1 MKGIR
6 KMKLRKAAQLATA
19 SVCTLAL
26 SFTAVGAANAAET
39 PATTSAA
46 GSYGNVEDIRASTV
60 CSENNTLLSPKEQEF
75 ADVLAKELERF
86 NNVTNIED
94 IKLTAI
100 ELYPDDVSKQQEYVE
115 FSSEPLAQ
123 FYEARALPAVVAAAI
138 PVIAA
143 CVARGLSGAALDQV
157 VTALRGNDLAR
168 ADDLIWSFAAG
179 CVGFG
184 PLKWAFNKAKPVAA
198 RTLTWAVQQAL
209 KVTGK
214 FKK

>member
-1 MKGIR
+1 
-6 KMKLRKAAQLATA
+6 MKLRKAAQLATA

-26 SFTAVGAANAAET
+26 SFTAVGVANAAET
-39 PATTSAA
+39 PATAA
-46 GSYGNVEDIRASTV
+46 GSYGNVEDISASTV
-60 CSENNTLLSPKEQEF
+60 CSENNTLLSPKKQEF

-100 ELYPDDVSKQQEYVE
+100 ELYPDDLAKQQEYVE
-115 FSSEPLAQ
+115 FFSEPLAQ